1 MAAAQPPKNAMA
13 QSTPTIRRLPTS
25 EEIRGMLRTK
35 VVEAIQEVLL
45 EEVAIV
51 LGCSP
56 SERIPSR
63 NGYRNGVETRK
74 VTTENGS
81 VELKVPRARV
91 SQPDGGEAEFRSTML
106 PRYQRRTRQVDEA
119 LLGAYLAGAN
129 TRRIRKALEP
139 LLGEANLSKSS
150 ISRVVQRVKG
160 TFEEWSARSL
170 EDQHFGVMYLD
181 GIHMKV
187 RMTRRVIS
195 VPVLVAL
202 GVREDGLKELIS
214 LRLVGS
220 ESRTTWSALIEDL
233 SRRKM
238 PSPVVVVS
246 DGHAGLTRAIELWP
260 QAQVQRCAIHKLRNL
275 LGYCP
280 KHAHPELKRDYHAII
295 YAKDGIAARAARDA
309 FLRKWW
315 SLCAEVAR
323 SFEEAGDHLLT
334 FFAFPK
340 AMWKSL
346 RSTNAIEGL
355 NREFRRRT
363 KTQGSFSTEDSAL
376 FLLWGLVAFG
386 QIKMR
391 KIDGYRY
398 VASLLASAKDQ
409 AA

>member
-1 MAAAQPPKNAMA
+1 MTET
-13 QSTPTIRRLPTS
+13 TPMQRRVPTS
-25 EEIRGMLRTK
+25 EEIRGMLRAR
-35 VVEAIQEVLL
+35 VVEVIEEVLQ
-45 EEVAIV
+45 EELAII

-56 SERIPSR
+56 NERIASR
-63 NGYRNGVETRK
+63 NGYRNGIETRK
-74 VTTENGS
+74 VTTENGN
-81 VELKVPRARV
+81 VELRVPRARV
-91 SQPDGGEAEFRSTML
+91 SQPDGGEAEHRSTLL

-170 EDQHFGVMYLD
+170 EDQHFGVIYLD
-181 GIHMKV
+181 GIHLKV
-187 RMTRRVIS
+187 RMVRRVVS
-195 VPVLVAL
+195 VPALVAL
-202 GVREDGLKELIS
+202 GVREDGRKELVA

-238 PSPVVVVS
+238 PTPAVVVS
-246 DGHAGLTRAIELWP
+246 DGHMGLIRAIELWP
-260 QAQVQRCAIHKLRNL
+260 EAQVQRCTVHKLRNL
-275 LGYCP
+275 LSHCP
-280 KHAHPELKRDYHAII
+280 KHAHSELKRDYNTIV
-295 YAKDGIAARAARDA
+295 YAEDGIAAREARDV
-309 FLRKWW
+309 FLRKWRT
-315 SLCAEVAR
+315 LCPEVAR
-323 SFEEAGDHLLT
+323 SYEEAGDHLIT
-334 FFAFPK
+334 FYALPK
-340 AMWKSL
+340 PMWKAL
-346 RSTNAIEGL
+346 RSTNAIESL

-363 KTQGSFSTEDSAL
+363 KTQGSFSTEDSVL

-391 KIDGYRY
+391 KVVGYQHL
-398 VASLLASAKDQ
+398 AALLTSAKEQ